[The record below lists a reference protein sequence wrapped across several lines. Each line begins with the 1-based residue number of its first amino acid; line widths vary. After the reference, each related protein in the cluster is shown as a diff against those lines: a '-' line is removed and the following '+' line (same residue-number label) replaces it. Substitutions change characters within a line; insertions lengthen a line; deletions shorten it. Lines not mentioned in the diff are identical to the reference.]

1 MPGKHGNDA
10 TETKRPLLDARNYT
24 PLDETSIR
32 YDGWRIV
39 VVCFLLATFG
49 WGLGFYGQSVY
60 VAELQRLHGWP
71 ASLISSGTTFF
82 YLFGAALVAFVSEAI
97 KAFGPRNCMI
107 AGICTMAAA
116 AISIGQVREPW
127 QLYLANAVLAF
138 GWAGTSLGI
147 ITNTLGLWFDKKRGM
162 AISLALNGASFGG
175 IAGVP
180 LLVMAIGHFGFSGAM
195 TASAVVMVVVMVPVI
210 LLSVGRPPVH
220 ASAGDVEAADAPSPT
235 QIRARAF
242 RDIGFLSVSAAFAL
256 VLFAQVG
263 FIVHL
268 ISFLDSVIGRQ
279 QAAIAM
285 ALLTAMAVVGRVLFS
300 FVIDRMN
307 QRLASALSFVSQAI
321 ALLIVINVHH
331 DYALIAACA
340 LFGFSVGNLITLPA
354 LIVQR
359 EFDPRSFGVLVS
371 LITAINQIT
380 YAFGPGVVGLLR
392 DLSGSYT
399 LPFYGCIAVELTAA
413 VLIMIRGRGR
423 KSVARRSA
431 AISRDRAFDATPASG
446 LRIGSSCASRLL
458 TMRSYALP
466 LPQQLLQIQPFR
478 EHRQRSIRRARPFF
492 LRPVAVELDAVLVGI
507 AQIQRLAD
515 AVVAGAVELDAG
527 LDHAIQ
533 RIRQRRARG
542 IENGG
547 VKQPGGAWR
556 RRMAALAF
564 PGVEADVMVIAAG
577 RNERRTG
584 AHPLHH
590 LEAEHAAIEPQRAF
604 EIGDLEMDMPDAGAG
619 NDGWVLG
626 HVVSLRNLTSPRML
640 RRRTLRDAC

>member
-1 MPGKHGNDA
+1 M
-10 TETKRPLLDARNYT
+10 
-24 PLDETSIR
+24 R

-97 KAFGPRNCMI
+97 KAYGPRNCLI
-107 AGICTMAAA
+107 AGTFAMAAA

-175 IAGVP
+175 IVGVP
-180 LLVMAIGHFGFSGAM
+180 LLIMAIGYFGFSGAM
-195 TASAVVMVVVMVPVI
+195 IASAVAMVALMVPVI
-210 LLSVGRPPVH
+210 LLFVGRPPVL
-220 ASAGDVEAADAPSPT
+220 ASVGAVDAAEAPSPT

-279 QAAIAM
+279 QAAIAV

-307 QRLASALSFVSQAI
+307 QRLASSLSFVSQAV
-321 ALLIVINVHH
+321 ALVIVINVHH

-392 DLSGSYT
+392 DLSGSYA
-399 LPFYGCIAVELTAA
+399 LPFYGCVAVELIAA
-413 VLIMIRGRGR
+413 VLIMVRGR
-423 KSVARRSA
+423 
-431 AISRDRAFDATPASG
+431 RAKT
-446 LRIGSSCASRLL
+446 SS
-458 TMRSYALP
+458 
-466 LPQQLLQIQPFR
+466 
-478 EHRQRSIRRARPFF
+478 
-492 LRPVAVELDAVLVGI
+492 
-507 AQIQRLAD
+507 
-515 AVVAGAVELDAG
+515 
-527 LDHAIQ
+527 
-533 RIRQRRARG
+533 
-542 IENGG
+542 
-547 VKQPGGAWR
+547 
-556 RRMAALAF
+556 
-564 PGVEADVMVIAAG
+564 
-577 RNERRTG
+577 
-584 AHPLHH
+584 
-590 LEAEHAAIEPQRAF
+590 
-604 EIGDLEMDMPDAGAG
+604 
-619 NDGWVLG
+619 
-626 HVVSLRNLTSPRML
+626 
-640 RRRTLRDAC
+640 

>member
-1 MPGKHGNDA
+1 
-10 TETKRPLLDARNYT
+10 LDALNYT
-24 PLDETSIR
+24 PRDETSIR

-97 KAFGPRNCMI
+97 KAFGPRNCLI
-107 AGICTMAAA
+107 AGTFAMAAA

-180 LLVMAIGHFGFSGAM
+180 LLIMAIDYFGFSGAM
-195 TASAVVMVVVMVPVI
+195 IASAVVMVAVMVPVI
-210 LLSVGRPPVH
+210 LLSVGRPPVL
-220 ASAGDVEAADAPSPT
+220 ASVGEIDAADAPSPT

-268 ISFLDSVIGRQ
+268 IAFLDSVIGRQ
-279 QAAIAM
+279 QAAIAV

-307 QRLASALSFVSQAI
+307 QRLASSLSFVSQAI
-321 ALLIVINVHH
+321 ALLIVINVHN

-392 DLSGSYT
+392 DLSGSYA
-399 LPFYGCIAVELTAA
+399 LPFYGCIAVELAAA
-413 VLIMIRGRGR
+413 VLIMIRGR
-423 KSVARRSA
+423 
-431 AISRDRAFDATPASG
+431 P
-446 LRIGSSCASRLL
+446 SS
-458 TMRSYALP
+458 
-466 LPQQLLQIQPFR
+466 
-478 EHRQRSIRRARPFF
+478 
-492 LRPVAVELDAVLVGI
+492 LRPVGS
-507 AQIQRLAD
+507 Q
-515 AVVAGAVELDAG
+515 
-527 LDHAIQ
+527 
-533 RIRQRRARG
+533 
-542 IENGG
+542 
-547 VKQPGGAWR
+547 
-556 RRMAALAF
+556 
-564 PGVEADVMVIAAG
+564 
-577 RNERRTG
+577 
-584 AHPLHH
+584 
-590 LEAEHAAIEPQRAF
+590 
-604 EIGDLEMDMPDAGAG
+604 
-619 NDGWVLG
+619 
-626 HVVSLRNLTSPRML
+626 
-640 RRRTLRDAC
+640 